1 MGVTDVVKDFVFVTV
16 FRVVQPTI
24 FFGVVLVFFVVF
36 VGAEGDFELFVL
48 VSDVSHN
55 SIFRLVGSVVHNCV
69 QIV

>member
-24 FFGVVLVFFVVF
+24 FFGVVLVFFVVL